1 MTEDGAS
8 SSQWLGA
15 LQSLAGRIAHEI
27 KNPLNAVTV
36 NLEVVRSRC
45 ERGIADPG
53 ALLPFAVAASGE
65 LERVGRLVEAL
76 LALARPA
83 RPDLAVLAGPV
94 ITLYDALASA
104 EGGSVAMD
112 LSEGSTGIDM
122 AADEARTA
130 LALILDDMLGPGV
143 AIRVHIE
150 RNGDRIAAH
159 FSGPT
164 VTPRL
169 PACVKFRSEPNG
181 LTLLFPALTRSAETA

>member
-15 LQSLAGRIAHEI
+15 LQGLAGRIAHEI

-45 ERGIADPG
+45 ERGFADPAG
-53 ALLPFAVAASGE
+53 LLPFAAAASGE
-65 LERVGRLVEAL
+65 LERVARLVEAL

-83 RPDLAVLAGPV
+83 NPDLAVLAGPV

-122 AADEARTA
+122 AADEARAA
-130 LALILDDMLGPGV
+130 LALILDDMVGPGV

-150 RNGDRIAAH
+150 RNGDRVAAH
-159 FSGPT
+159 FSGPH

-181 LTLLFPALTRSAETA
+181 LTLLFPALTRSTDTA